1 MKNQNNHKQKKKYQK
16 YTWRTQ
22 LKKAKPKI
30 ISPSVKYDRDC
41 DSKKKNKKNDAN
53 NRLVLTMVVA
63 VTNYGF

>member
-1 MKNQNNHKQKKKYQK
+1 MKKQNNHKQKKKYQK

-41 DSKKKNKKNDAN
+41 DSKKNKKNDAN

-63 VTNYGF
+63 VTNHGF

>member
-1 MKNQNNHKQKKKYQK
+1 MKKQNNHKQKKKYQK

-41 DSKKKNKKNDAN
+41 DSKKKIKRTTPITAS
-53 NRLVLTMVVA
+53 
-63 VTNYGF
+63 F